1 VGIQHQARYPLLK
14 VRLIENIAKEILR
27 YKVSSELKTVN
38 DRQPG
43 SIGEWFRRSAFM
55 KLQRPENIIMVVLG
69 VIISLAILYP
79 VAIVFWKSL
88 HVDTGLFSSIFSLN
102 NYTRFIQSNVLRA
115 IGNSFV
121 IALGSAFLATIFGV
135 SLAWLTARTNMPGKR
150 ILQIFNIIP
159 FFVSTLV
166 GSIAWSLLLSPKI
179 GLINTTIMHILGL
192 QSGPFNIYSILGII
206 WVSALFNAPF
216 VYLFCIGPLKHMDPA
231 VEESARTS
239 GSSWWQTTTRI
250 TLPLV
255 APALISSFILAF
267 VLAIEDLG
275 SPLVLGYPFGIQT
288 ISTMIYEGMSRFPPD
303 YGFGAA
309 LGVLLVTTTVLA
321 IVLQRRIMSSRS
333 YATVTGRGYRPAQVN
348 LGKGKYI
355 ALAVNILYVI
365 FSVAFPVGI
374 LLVVSLSKG
383 WTGVI
388 DLNQFTLQYFNYVFF
403 VNPLAVHGIVNSMI
417 LAVAG
422 ATIAMVLSTV
432 IAYSIHRTKGRAGS
446 WLDFITTLPIAISGM
461 VMAIG
466 LLEALIRTPLYGT
479 LEIILVA
486 YVIRFFT
493 YGQRSISGVLIS
505 LSSDLE
511 ESSRMSG
518 AGWITTVRRI
528 LVPLVW
534 PGFIGG
540 WILLFTTF
548 TREVSMSLLLSRS
561 GTETMSVALYNFI
574 ANTPFGALAA
584 FTMVQIVILFIAAF
598 ILLRVTGGEGIQ
610 V

>member
-1 VGIQHQARYPLLK
+1 MNSAL
-14 VRLIENIAKEILR
+14 NIA
-27 YKVSSELKTVN
+27 T
-38 DRQPG
+38 DRPSG
-43 SIGEWFRRSAFM
+43 MNGYWFIRSTLM

-69 VIISLAILYP
+69 TMISLAILYP
-79 VAIVFWKSL
+79 MAIVFWRSL
-88 HVDTGLFSSIFSLN
+88 HVDSGLFTSEFSLN
-102 NYTRFIQSNVLRA
+102 NYTKFAQSHVLKA
-115 IGNSFV
+115 IGNSV
-121 IALGSAFLATIFGV
+121 IIALGSAFLSCIFGV

-166 GSIAWSLLLSPKI
+166 GSIAWSLLLSPKV
-179 GLINTTIMHILGL
+179 GLINKTLMDVLGL
-192 QSGPFNIYSILGII
+192 ESGLFNIYSIPGII

-239 GSSWWQTTTRI
+239 GSNWWQTTTKI

-288 ISTMIYEGMSRFPPD
+288 IPTMIFDGMARFPPD
-303 YGFGAA
+303 YGFGAS
-309 LGVLLVTTTVLA
+309 LGILLVTTTILA

-333 YATVTGRGYRPAQVN
+333 FATVTGRGYRPTEVN
-348 LGKGKYI
+348 LGKAKYI
-355 ALAVNILYVI
+355 ALAFNILYVI

-374 LLVVSLSKG
+374 LVVVSFSKG

-388 DLNQFTLQYFNYVFF
+388 DINQFTFQYFNYVFF
-403 VNPLAVHGIVNSMI
+403 VNPLAIHGIVNSMI
-417 LAVAG
+417 LAVSG
-422 ATIAMVLSTV
+422 ATIAMILSTV
-432 IAYSIHRTKGRAGS
+432 IAYAIHRTKSWAAG

-461 VMAIG
+461 VLAIG
-466 LLEALIRTPLYGT
+466 ILQALIRTPLYGT

-486 YVIRFFT
+486 YIVRFFT
-493 YGQRSISGVLIS
+493 YGQRSVSGVLIS
-505 LSSDLE
+505 LSADLE

-548 TREVSMSLLLSRS
+548 TREVSMSLLLARS
-561 GTETMSVALYNFI
+561 GTETMSVALYNFM

-584 FTMVQIVILFIAAF
+584 YTLVQIVILFFAAL
-598 ILLRVTGGEGIQ
+598 ILLRITGGEGIQ

>member
-1 VGIQHQARYPLLK
+1 M
-14 VRLIENIAKEILR
+14 N
-27 YKVSSELKTVN
+27 SELKTIPEKQSKQ
-38 DRQPG
+38 RFG
-43 SIGEWFRRSAFM
+43 RYTFSMLR
-55 KLQRPENIIMVVLG
+55 RPENIIMIVLG

-79 VAIVFWKSL
+79 VGIVFWKSF
-88 HVDTGLFSSIFSLN
+88 HVDTGLFSSIFSLD
-102 NYTRFIQSNVLRA
+102 NYARFATSIVGKA
-115 IGNSFV
+115 ILNSFM
-121 IALGSAFLATIFGV
+121 IALGSAFLACVFGV

-150 ILQIFNIIP
+150 WLQLFNIIP

-179 GLINTTIMHILGL
+179 GLINTALISALGL
-192 QSGPFNIYSILGII
+192 QQAPFNVYSIPGII

-216 VYLFCIGPLKHMDPA
+216 VYLFCIGPLRHMDPA
-231 VEESARTS
+231 LEEAARTS
-239 GSSWWQTTTRI
+239 GSSWLQTTLRV
-250 TLPLV
+250 TLPLI
-255 APALISSFILAF
+255 APAIISSFILAF

-288 ISTMIYEGMSRFPPD
+288 IPTLIFEGTNRFPPN

-309 LGVLLVTTTVLA
+309 LGVLLVSITILA
-321 IVLQRRIMSSRS
+321 ILLQRRIMSSRS
-333 YATVTGRGYRPAQVN
+333 FTTVTGRGYRPSEIN
-348 LGKGKYI
+348 LGKAKYI
-355 ALAVNILYVI
+355 ALGINLLYLI
-365 FSVAFPVGI
+365 FSVLLPVGI
-374 LLVVSLSKG
+374 LLVVSLSRG

-388 DLNQFTLQYFNYVFF
+388 DPNQFTLQYFNYVFF
-403 VNPLAVHGIVNSMI
+403 VNPLAIGGMVNSMI

-432 IAYSIHRTKGRAGS
+432 IAYSIHRTRSRAGS

-461 VMAIG
+461 VLAIG
-466 LLEALIRTPLYGT
+466 LLQALIRTPLYGT
-479 LEIILVA
+479 LGIILVA

-493 YGQRSISGVLIS
+493 YGQRSISGVLVS
-505 LSSDLE
+505 LSADLE

-528 LVPLVW
+528 LLPLIW

-561 GTETMSVALYNFI
+561 GTETMSVVLYNFM

-584 FTMVQIVILFIAAF
+584 FTMIQIVILFIAAF
-598 ILLRVTGGEGIQ
+598 ILLRITGSEGIR

>member
-1 VGIQHQARYPLLK
+1 M
-14 VRLIENIAKEILR
+14 N
-27 YKVSSELKTVN
+27 SELKTIPEKQSKH
-38 DRQPG
+38 RFG
-43 SIGEWFRRSAFM
+43 RYTFSMLR
-55 KLQRPENIIMVVLG
+55 RPENIIMIVLG

-88 HVDTGLFSSIFSLN
+88 HVDTGLFTSIFSWE
-102 NYTRFIQSNVLRA
+102 NYARFATSIVGKA
-115 IGNSFV
+115 ILNSFL
-121 IALGSAFLATIFGV
+121 IALGSAFLACLFGV

-150 ILQIFNIIP
+150 WLQLFNIIP

-179 GLINTTIMHILGL
+179 GLINTALVSALGL
-192 QSGPFNIYSILGII
+192 QQAPFNVYTIPGII
-206 WVSALFNAPF
+206 WVSALFNAPV
-216 VYLFCIGPLKHMDPA
+216 VYLFCIGPLRHMDPA
-231 VEESARTS
+231 LEEAARTS
-239 GSSWWQTTTRI
+239 GSSWLQTTLRV
-250 TLPLV
+250 TLPLI
-255 APALISSFILAF
+255 APAIISSFILAF

-275 SPLVLGYPFGIQT
+275 SPLVLGYPYGLQT
-288 ISTMIYEGMSRFPPD
+288 ISTMIFEGTNRFPPN

-309 LGVLLVTTTVLA
+309 LGVLLVSITIFA
-321 IVLQRRIMSSRS
+321 IILQRKIMSSRS
-333 YATVTGRGYRPAQVN
+333 FTTVTGRGYRPSEIK
-348 LGKGKYI
+348 LGKAKYL
-355 ALAVNILYVI
+355 ALGLNLLYLV
-365 FSVAFPVGI
+365 FSVVLPVGI

-388 DLNQFTLQYFNYVFF
+388 DPGQFTLQYFNYVFF
-403 VNPLAVHGIVNSMI
+403 VNPLAIGGMVNSMI

-432 IAYSIHRTKGRAGS
+432 IAYSIHRTRSRAGG

-461 VMAIG
+461 VLAIG
-466 LLEALIRTPLYGT
+466 LLQALIRTPLYGT
-479 LEIILVA
+479 LAIILVA

-493 YGQRSISGVLIS
+493 YGQRSISGVLVS
-505 LSSDLE
+505 LSADLE

-528 LVPLVW
+528 LLPLIW

-561 GTETMSVALYNFI
+561 GTETMSVVLYNFM

-584 FTMVQIVILFIAAF
+584 FTMIQVVILFIAAF
-598 ILLRVTGGEGIQ
+598 ILLRITGSEGIR